1 MLLLLGVLMGGD
13 VRAQAPHVS
22 LMGWAADKR
31 IHLLDRSHALGGRRY
46 DRGAFRHLT
55 PLTDREYRLDLMAYR
70 FSPVEDYAWTR
81 SPDGFRLRAGSI
93 SRARW
98 AIVSEVKAT
107 VAIESRHDFRIDARM
122 QQDPHAQQRS
132 FVELGYRWAFRPN
145 HAIGVKHTFSEYK
158 PDLDLTLYYEVGSG
172 PDGRLRAGIVFQDL
186 YNNLIFNQ
194 LGAQEEA
201 FDRDY
206 RRKPYLLTIEGAT
219 PVVHHLRAEV
229 VAGFQPERRALYA
242 SKTEPAERYLEAE
255 TVHYVGGLLEFSP
268 PGYFTAGAIVLQDR
282 THLRRDGRSPAV
294 RSAYTAEQ
302 TQQRLGLFVLR
313 TWARVR
319 TALWLWAERYRDQQT
334 GDNFDLSLIDAD
346 LNYRE
351 TRRFARARVIYEP
364 PRPWPMVGVE
374 YLAGRRKLG
383 EDDPTTLARQW
394 TRRWFTLGPSNYR
407 AVGLIGYRIGTRG
420 LVVLGIG
427 YDTDGDTNFKVDEPS
442 RFDNGFVR
450 FSMTW

>member
-1 MLLLLGVLMGGD
+1 MWGAES
-13 VRAQAPHVS
+13 RAQAPHVS
-22 LMGWAADKR
+22 LMEWAADKR
-31 IHLLDRSHALGGRRY
+31 IALLDRSHALGDRLY

-70 FSPVEDYAWTR
+70 FSPVEDYAWAQ

-107 VAIESRHDFRIDARM
+107 FAIEERHDFRIDARM

-132 FVELGYRWAFRPN
+132 FVELGYRWAFYKS
-145 HAIGVKHTFSEYK
+145 HALGVKHTFSEYK
-158 PDLDLTLYYEVGSG
+158 PDLDLTLFYEYGTG
-172 PDGRLRAGIVFQDL
+172 YDGRLRAGVVVQDL

-194 LGAQEEA
+194 LGAHEEA
-201 FDRDY
+201 FVRDY
-206 RRKPYLLTIEGAT
+206 RRKPYLLTFEAAT
-219 PVVHHLRAEV
+219 PTFHHLRAEV
-229 VAGFQPERRALYA
+229 VAGFQPERRALYS
-242 SKTEPAERYLEAE
+242 SKEESGYRYMETE

-268 PGYFTAGAIVLQDR
+268 PKYVTVGAMVLQDR
-282 THLRRDGRSPAV
+282 TRLRREGRGTAV
-294 RSAYTAEQ
+294 SSDYTAEQ

-313 TWARVR
+313 TWGRLR
-319 TALWLWAERYRDQQT
+319 TELWLWAERYRDHQA
-334 GDNFDLSLIDAD
+334 GDDFDLSLIDSD

-351 TRRFARARVIYEP
+351 TRRFAKARVFYEP
-364 PRPWPMVGVE
+364 PRPWPIFGVE
-374 YLAGRRKLG
+374 YLVGRRELG

-407 AVGLIGYRIGTRG
+407 AVGIIGYRIGTRG
-420 LVVLGIG
+420 TVVLGIG
-427 YDTDGDTNFKVDEPS
+427 YDTDGDTNFKVSDPS

-450 FSMTW
+450 FSLTW